1 MSLQRIRAT
10 SVQMQDQADTGLSA
24 EGLNL
29 AEGRVMLNRRVAS
42 PAALIVVRGRLKVG
56 VIDEDELLAP
66 GDGVL
71 LPGGTVYSLQ
81 ALEDSV
87 AVLFAMPAGNE
98 NGASSEPDAAEP
110 DPDDAERNDTDTDA
124 DA

>member
-1 MSLQRIRAT
+1 MPLQRIRAS
-10 SVQMQDQADTGLSA
+10 SVQMQEQADTNLSA

-42 PAALIVVRGRLKVG
+42 PAALIVVRGRLKIG

-71 LPGGTVYSLQ
+71 LPGGTVYSVQ

-87 AVLFAMPAGNE
+87 AVLFAMPAGDKS
-98 NGASSEPDAAEP
+98 AAASEPDAAEP
-110 DPDDAERNDTDTDA
+110 DADDAARNDSGGGA
-124 DA
+124 